1 MDTNNMTTQ
10 NEHVEL
16 PRIIRM
22 ESVDSTNNYLREL
35 IAKEDL
41 PDGSAVLV
49 DFQTA
54 GRGQTGNSWESE
66 RGKNLTFS
74 IAVYPSA
81 IPANRQFLI
90 SQISALSIKDA
101 LDSHTG
107 GIYIKWPN
115 DIYWEDRKISGML
128 IENNLMGTSIHSSV
142 IGIGLNLNQK
152 VFKSNAP
159 NPVSLCQITGKEY
172 DREEVFSHVLS
183 CFYKRYLQLLHG
195 EFGKI
200 AKDYA
205 YSLYRREGFFTYRDG
220 KGVFKAQIKE
230 IEPDGHL
237 VLQLPGGEIRKY
249 AFKEVE
255 FVIQAQD

>member
-1 MDTNNMTTQ
+1 M
-10 NEHVEL
+10 EL

-35 IAKEDL
+35 ITKECL

-54 GRGQTGNSWESE
+54 GRGQAGNSWESE

-90 SQISALSIKDA
+90 SQVSALSIKDT
-101 LDSHTG
+101 LDSYTK
-107 GIYIKWPN
+107 GISIKWPN
-115 DIYWEDRKISGML
+115 DIYWENKKISGML
-128 IENNLMGTSIHSSV
+128 IENNLMGVSIHSSI
-142 IGIGLNLNQK
+142 IGIGLNLNQE

-159 NPVSLCQITGKEY
+159 NPVSLFQITGKVY
-172 DREEVFSHVLS
+172 DREEVFRRALS
-183 CFYKRYLQLLHG
+183 CFYARYLQLLHG
-195 EFGKI
+195 EFGDI
-200 AKDYA
+200 EKDYA
-205 YSLYRREGFFTYRDG
+205 NSLYRREGLFSYRDSG
-220 KGVFKAQIKE
+220 GVFKAQIRGT
-230 IEPDGHL
+230 EPDGRL
-237 VLQLPGGEIRKY
+237 VLQLSNGNTRKY

-255 FVIQAQD
+255 FIIQ